1 MNDPQQADHPVLSGF
16 QRLRQYFRRGRSG
29 EESRM
34 QSSQL
39 TQTSSSSSGLL
50 PLTSSWEAVLLV
62 VLVGAM
68 LLALAYGLY
77 ALVQPSAFKS
87 FDIVAGLVIEDEATD
102 TWSIHG
108 RVLRDNVPAPGLTV
122 WAMMKDQKG
131 NRHSPPAAKTNAEGA
146 YAITR
151 FPMKIG
157 PNPVTEVTVRTWD
170 PAAQGPSDWFGGAQG
185 ATGEEVLVIGQG
197 SLRRVKFSNWGL
209 FVPASIFLASM
220 GVAFLGRGTRW
231 AYKLAMG
238 FAFLLTGV
246 MIIAISAGLSYVHTT
261 GEKNEVLSLGF
272 ASLFRGQY
280 VEQAEPEWLFSLTAP
295 HGLPNSAPKA
305 PSKLGTSPDAKAKA
319 AATAATSGGEA
330 ALEPQPP
337 GLLSPAN
344 VGTTALG
351 AKAGSPERLDPPL
364 VRGFGAPLW
373 VLLLAVL
380 GVGLRTMSIIVNEI
394 SHEPDFHDQ
403 QGVRGR
409 IELIVRHQFFMLFAP
424 LGAIFVYQFLVM
436 AESANQPSTVALV
449 SLGAGL
455 TLTTLLERAL
465 ATASQYAEGPSAPE
479 GPPHIR
485 TAAVEETFTAK
496 AALIRQEAV
505 REEPA
510 PGAGAAGAVGGAP
523 PSPARRSTMPAGE
536 DDRPRTTPASVSG
549 GTNGTP

>member
-1 MNDPQQADHPVLSGF
+1 
-16 QRLRQYFRRGRSG
+16 
-29 EESRM
+29 M
-34 QSSQL
+34 QSAQQ
-39 TQTSSSSSGLL
+39 TQTSSGPSSL
-50 PLTSSWEAVLLV
+50 PALASSWEALLLV

-87 FDIVAGLVIEDEATD
+87 FDIVAGLVEDKAPEM
-102 TWSIHG
+102 WSIHG
-108 RVLRDNVPAPGLTV
+108 RVLRDNVPAPSVTV
-122 WAMMKDQKG
+122 WAVMKDQKG
-131 NRHSPPAAKTNAEGA
+131 NRHSPPAATTDAEGA
-146 YAITR
+146 YAITG
-151 FPMKIG
+151 FPLKIG
-157 PNPVTEVTVRTWD
+157 PNPVTEVAVRTWD
-170 PAAQGPSDWFGGAQG
+170 PAAQRSSTWVGGAQG

-209 FVPASIFLASM
+209 FIPASIFLASM
-220 GVAFLGRGTRW
+220 GVAFVGQGTRW
-231 AYKLAMG
+231 AYKLAMA

-295 HGLPNSAPKA
+295 HGVPNSAPKA
-305 PSKLGTSPDAKAKA
+305 PSKIGTSPDAKATA
-319 AATAATSGGEA
+319 AASGGAA
-330 ALEPQPP
+330 ALDPETP
-337 GLLSPAN
+337 GPLSAAN
-344 VGTTALG
+344 AGTTTPG
-351 AKAGSPERLDPPL
+351 ANTRSPDRLDPPL

-373 VLLLAVL
+373 VLLLAIL

-394 SHEPDFHDQ
+394 SHEPNFHDHQ
-403 QGVRGR
+403 AVRAR
-409 IELIVRHQFFMLFAP
+409 IELLVRHQFFMLFAP

-479 GPPHIR
+479 GSQLIR
-485 TAAVEETFTAK
+485 TEAVEETVTAR

-505 REEPA
+505 TSAPA
-510 PGAGAAGAVGGAP
+510 PDVGAAEVVSGAP
-523 PSPARRSTMPAGE
+523 PSPLRGSTIPTIE
-536 DDRPRTTPASVSG
+536 DNRPRTTPASISS

>member
-1 MNDPQQADHPVLSGF
+1 MTAPQQADHHAFSGF
-16 QRLRQYFRRGRSG
+16 QRIRRIFRWGKRG

-34 QSSQL
+34 QNTQQI
-39 TQTSSSSSGLL
+39 QTSSGHAGLSAL
-50 PLTSSWEAVLLV
+50 ASSWEALLLV

-77 ALVQPSAFKS
+77 ALVQPSAFKA
-87 FDIVAGLVIEDEATD
+87 FDIVAGLVEDEVPER
-102 TWSIHG
+102 WSIHG
-108 RVLRDNVPAPGLTV
+108 RVLRDNVPASHVTV
-122 WAMMKDQKG
+122 WAVMKDQKG
-131 NRHSPPAAKTNAEGA
+131 NRHSPPAATTDAEGA
-146 YAITR
+146 YAITG
-151 FPMKIG
+151 FPLKIG

-170 PAAQGPSDWFGGAQG
+170 PAAQGASTWVGGAPG

-209 FVPASIFLASM
+209 FVPTSIFLASM
-220 GVAFLGRGTRW
+220 GVAFLGQGTHW
-231 AYKLAMG
+231 AYKLAMA

-261 GEKNEVLSLGF
+261 GDKNEVLSLGF

-295 HGLPNSAPKA
+295 HGVPNSAPKA
-305 PSKLGTSPDAKAKA
+305 PSKVGQAADTKAKA
-319 AATAATSGGEA
+319 AATAATSGGAA
-330 ALEPQPP
+330 ALDPQRP
-337 GLLSPAN
+337 GMVSSAN
-344 VGTTALG
+344 AGTTALG
-351 AKAGSPERLDPPL
+351 ANAGSSDRLDSPL

-380 GVGLRTMSIIVNEI
+380 GVALRTMSIIVNEI
-394 SHEPDFHDQ
+394 SHEPDFHDHQ
-403 QGVRGR
+403 AVQAR

-465 ATASQYAEGPSAPE
+465 ATASQYAEAPSAPE
-479 GPPHIR
+479 GSQRIR
-485 TAAVEETFTAK
+485 TEAVEETVTAR
-496 AALIRQEAV
+496 AALIRQETV
-505 REEPA
+505 TTA
-510 PGAGAAGAVGGAP
+510 PVPNAGAAEAASVTP
-523 PSPARRSTMPAGE
+523 PSPMPASTTRTAE
-536 DDRPRTTPASVSG
+536 DDGPRTTPASVSG
-549 GTNGTP
+549 GTNGAP